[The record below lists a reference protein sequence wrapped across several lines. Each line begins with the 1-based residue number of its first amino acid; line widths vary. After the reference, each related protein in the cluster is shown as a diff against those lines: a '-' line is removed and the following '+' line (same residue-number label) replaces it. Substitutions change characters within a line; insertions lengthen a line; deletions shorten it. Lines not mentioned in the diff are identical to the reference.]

1 MQPRFI
7 LNEQRDQQVKNK
19 VIEISELFR
28 TEKEEQGMQLVE
40 AQQATMKSQR
50 NLEFEKTCRE
60 QDIESRDA
68 QIRDL
73 QEQLVEYEEETI
85 QLQN

>member
-1 MQPRFI
+1 
-7 LNEQRDQQVKNK
+7 
-19 VIEISELFR
+19 
-28 TEKEEQGMQLVE
+28 
-40 AQQATMKSQR
+40 MKSQR
-50 NLEFEKTCRE
+50 SLEFEKTCRE